1 LEEVVV
7 LALSLG
13 PGAASVG
20 ADLEALHGLVR
31 VDDLHREPV
40 LGGALLVAK
49 GERRGDGALDELVRS
64 GDDAI
69 ASVSKLGEGVD
80 EQIQV
85 ALITFGALVDNLGFK
100 QGQFLKTQYPNSSKG
115 TERPYHGSDGV
126 AVRASDLHTRTAGSR
141 AIPDL
146 SRISSAPDTRGQ
158 GVGVERTSTA
168 VQVSAIVSRF
178 ASVNSAI
185 KGH

>member
-1 LEEVVV
+1 MEEVVV

-20 ADLEALHGLVR
+20 ADFEALHGLVR
-31 VDDLHREPV
+31 IDDLHREPI
-40 LGGALLVAK
+40 LGGALLVAE
-49 GERRGDGALDELVRS
+49 GEGRGDGTLDELVRS

-85 ALITFGALVDNLGFK
+85 ALVTFRALVDNLWFK
-100 QGQFLKTQYPNSSKG
+100 QGQLLKTQPPSSFQRTK
-115 TERPYHGSDGV
+115 RPYHGSDGV
-126 AVRASDLHTRTAGSR
+126 AVRSSDLHTRTAGSR

-146 SRISSAPDTRGQ
+146 SRISSAPDARGQ
-158 GVGVERTSTA
+158 GVGVEGASSA

-178 ASVNSAI
+178 AGVNSTI